1 MRFSAQVTYT
11 FWLSPG
17 WKRYSAWPAWTDW
30 THPAWGSFCKKID
43 LTAFL
48 ITFERRNIFWCGFLQ
63 MKADEILFQMAW
75 YHFSSKWTQKGQ
87 KSLQSWNFAFLDHFL
102 QILCKFWTFYH
113 LQIQKIFAGRE
124 APHPEVRFEK
134 KIIKKYSFLT
144 KWRQKG
150 RNRPKW
156 APRNV
161 KCHKMT
167 KNNPIML
174 KFSQNVQFSYIFH
187 CTKFEIISMTLSD
200 VKWR

>member
-1 MRFSAQVTYT
+1 
-11 FWLSPG
+11 
-17 WKRYSAWPAWTDW
+17 
-30 THPAWGSFCKKID
+30 
-43 LTAFL
+43 
-48 ITFERRNIFWCGFLQ
+48 
-63 MKADEILFQMAW
+63 MKADRYLFQMACAT
-75 YHFSSKWTQKGQ
+75 FPQNEPKRVKNPSKVE
-87 KSLQSWNFAFLDHFL
+87 
-102 QILCKFWTFYH
+102 ILHFWTIFYRFFVSFGRFT
-113 LQIQKIFAGRE
+113 IFKFKKYLRDE
-124 APHPEVRFEK
+124 KRLTLRYVLKK

-187 CTKFEIISMTLSD
+187 CTKFEIISMTLND
-200 VKWR
+200 VK